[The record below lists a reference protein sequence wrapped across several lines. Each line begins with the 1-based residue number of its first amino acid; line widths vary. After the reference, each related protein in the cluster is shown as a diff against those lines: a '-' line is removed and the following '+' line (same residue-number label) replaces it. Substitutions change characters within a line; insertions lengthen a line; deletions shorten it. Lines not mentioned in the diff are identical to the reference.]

1 MRELGVITQ
10 CRVRVQRQ
18 VVGDEVDVGFGS
30 GDARVGI
37 SCRRCWRLR
46 RAKITVVY
54 KQRIGVPIGGG
65 IDHGLTCCDSAGN
78 SRYTVPALDL
88 QSIRGIIFEL

>member
-10 CRVRVQRQ
+10 CWVRVQRQ
-18 VVGDEVDVGFGS
+18 MVGDEVDVGFDQATHALVFHAD
-30 GDARVGI
+30 DAGI
-37 SCRRCWRLR
+37 F
-46 RAKITVVY
+46 AAPKITVVY
-54 KQRIGVPIGGG
+54 KQRIGAPIGGG

-78 SRYTVPALDL
+78 FRYTVPALDL